1 MNRQSICHLKSF
13 LLVALAFFTAVSGC
27 KDDEDNYID
36 GSLVKNYNISYD
48 GVRALLYS
56 SSLSVEYMSDT
67 VDGVA
72 ALRVTLNAD
81 GLILAAGKTYDLL
94 EYGSVTR
101 FSDLGSLPEL
111 QSGELTL
118 TEFSEEDGSPVAG
131 NFHAVFVTD
140 DGVTLNL
147 RGAFA
152 VDLEVVPI

>member
-1 MNRQSICHLKSF
+1 MNHPVSRF
-13 LLVALAFFTAVSGC
+13 AVFALVLFAAVSGC

-48 GVRALLYS
+48 SVRARLYS
-56 SSLSVEYMSDT
+56 SSLSVEYMSDS
-67 VDGVA
+67 VP
-72 ALRVTLNAD
+72 ALRITLHAD
-81 GLILAAGKTYDLL
+81 DLILAAGKTYDLL

-101 FSDLGSLPEL
+101 FDDLGSLPEL

-118 TEFSEEDGSPVAG
+118 TEFSETDGAPVAG

-140 DGVTLNL
+140 NGVTLNL

-152 VDLEVVPI
+152 VDLEVVPL